1 MPKCLLLQTVVITSS
16 GAWKLS
22 GFGFAISSDQA
33 SGDLANVPA
42 FHYAV
47 SELFVRVNIY

>member
-1 MPKCLLLQTVVITSS
+1 MAKCLLLQSVLITSS

-22 GFGFAISSDQA
+22 GFGFAISSDA
-33 SGDLANVPA
+33 SGELANVPS